1 MVAAENNHPAAVNC
15 KRMSPYITICH
26 SLMGD
31 LNYVILIDDD
41 GNFCPQDMICNQK
54 IQVQMSRDGF
64 GPFRKIKQCC
74 LATMWKFIIFL

>member
-1 MVAAENNHPAAVNC
+1 
-15 KRMSPYITICH
+15 
-26 SLMGD
+26 MGD

-64 GPFRKIKQCC
+64 GPFRKIKQSC
-74 LATMWKFIIFL
+74 LATMWKFYYFSITQILREINLGF